1 MQSKNNLLLPN
12 KRKILW
18 FLGLIPFVVMHNIS
32 AVFIEVR
39 GVVLEHLGFSAL
51 GYFLGLASSAFMLPI
66 FERNIAKKKANGK
79 IWCLI
84 FLLILL
90 LPGFFSLLVPFFV
103 DNPYTDNRFINT
115 LQPFLW
121 ALLLPVAFKLFFHQ
135 ALAGLHGIL
144 FGMVVAIGHLFWALL
159 IPIISRSENNIQMLS
174 ASVGNV
180 YLPFL
185 NTTRCIFGI
194 AFALIAWQLIV
205 SSTTHSP
212 EQKDVQE
219 TFSDHQESPKLSESV
234 FWSLLLSV
242 AGCFFLS
249 GIIKYIYAEQ
259 LILRQLNLGYLHLIL
274 ALLFLFIGFWVTN
287 SGSRSLKTLMT
298 AALLCLAITP
308 FLLYLFPFSPLS
320 YVLPFLYATSHQIAI
335 FSGFL
340 FFGYF
345 TIQFNC
351 KALTVASIL
360 FAMSSSIFGN
370 LFAIHFFPIPFMPHI
385 FFACFFL
392 VVILLLSNVMRQR
405 KQQLI
410 SLSRKYGDLLDNSH
424 QAVVLLTHRGVVTYW
439 SRTAAELF
447 GYTAQAV
454 VDQSVDTFLFDD
466 KTGHKLRNLSDY
478 HESFKIMSY
487 LKSSTGHYVY
497 CRVAVSYF
505 LEYNEIV
512 LTIEDNTKEYEDEK
526 KIKRLAFYD
535 GLTDLESRSY
545 FCMHVAKLLESV
557 KIERGALFFLDL
569 DGFKAVNDQMGHE
582 AGDELLSI
590 VANRLK
596 QAVFQVSH
604 DVHLSRFG
612 GDEFVVFIYNA
623 AVDIDSVYT
632 LINKYVSAPILLSG
646 VEVKIATS
654 MGVALYPDHA
664 TGFDELL
671 RNADIAMYEAKAL
684 GKNTYRVFDDSV
696 IKKIH
701 EKIQLRQKLAN
712 AIADNK
718 LKIYY
723 QPLVDVRTNTVY
735 GAEALLRWQNE
746 ELGWISPAKFI
757 PIAEEYGL
765 IVELSRWV
773 LKAVAKQL
781 LLWERD
787 EVLSQIVVSVNIGPK
802 ELNNNSFVD
811 FVFSIFNGKDS
822 LNNRLDIELT
832 EYSLMSDIDAK
843 LPLFNQLRS
852 LGFGISIDDF
862 GTGYSSLSY
871 LKKLPITKL
880 KIDRSFITDL
890 HNNED
895 DAVIARTIISMSR
908 SLGIKVVAEGV
919 EIQSQW
925 DLLKDAGCD
934 YIQGYL
940 YSKPIPLSDFENLV
954 KASDLSLKSAY

>member
-1 MQSKNNLLLPN
+1 LASLPPSQRKQFAEVMGRSDSQAESFALGMLELVDEEDGLSGKWVPQIRFIASGQMNGILVSKAERVLDAQYKSQVLYKGN
-12 KRKILW
+12 KLGFDYVPDFTHQLSDGLGAKILYITINNN
-18 FLGLIPFVVMHNIS
+18 FFVTYLSRVTGYDGKDKYFFKMLSINDLLVRYASERNIELNSLSLVLDKHKRLVLIEGKPSNIPFVSSESDFKLSLNSVNIDVHYS
-32 AVFIEVR
+32 V
-39 GVVLEHLGFSAL
+39 
-51 GYFLGLASSAFMLPI
+51 PI
-66 FERNIAKKKANGK
+66 SWSEKDTYYI
-79 IWCLI
+79 
-84 FLLILL
+84 
-90 LPGFFSLLVPFFV
+90 
-103 DNPYTDNRFINT
+103 
-115 LQPFLW
+115 
-121 ALLLPVAFKLFFHQ
+121 VAF
-135 ALAGLHGIL
+135 
-144 FGMVVAIGHLFWALL
+144 
-159 IPIISRSENNIQMLS
+159 S
-174 ASVGNV
+174 
-180 YLPFL
+180 FL
-185 NTTRCIFGI
+185 
-194 AFALIAWQLIV
+194 
-205 SSTTHSP
+205 
-212 EQKDVQE
+212 
-219 TFSDHQESPKLSESV
+219 
-234 FWSLLLSV
+234 
-242 AGCFFLS
+242 
-249 GIIKYIYAEQ
+249 
-259 LILRQLNLGYLHLIL
+259 
-274 ALLFLFIGFWVTN
+274 
-287 SGSRSLKTLMT
+287 
-298 AALLCLAITP
+298 
-308 FLLYLFPFSPLS
+308 
-320 YVLPFLYATSHQIAI
+320 
-335 FSGFL
+335 
-340 FFGYF
+340 
-345 TIQFNC
+345 
-351 KALTVASIL
+351 
-360 FAMSSSIFGN
+360 
-370 LFAIHFFPIPFMPHI
+370 
-385 FFACFFL
+385 ACFFL

-424 QAVVLLTHRGVVTYW
+424 QAVVLLTHTGIVTYW

-447 GYTAQAV
+447 GYTAHSV
-454 VDQSVDTFLFDD
+454 VDQSVDAFLFDD

-478 HESFKIMSY
+478 HDSFKIMSY
-487 LKSSTGHYVY
+487 LKSSTGDYVY

-545 FCMHVAKLLESV
+545 FCMHVAKLLESI
-557 KIERGALFFLDL
+557 KIEKGALFFLDL

-623 AVDIDSVYT
+623 AVDVDSVYAV
-632 LINKYVSAPILLSG
+632 INKYVSAPILLSG
-646 VEVKIATS
+646 VEVKIAIS

-664 TGFDELL
+664 TGFDALL

-684 GKNTYRVFDDSV
+684 GKNTYCVFNDSL

-701 EKIQLRQKLAN
+701 EKIQIRQKLAN

-723 QPLVDVRTNTVY
+723 QPLVDVRTRAVY
-735 GAEALLRWQNE
+735 GAEALLRWHDE
-746 ELGWISPAKFI
+746 ELGWISPGKFI

-773 LKAVAKQL
+773 LKAAAEQL
-781 LLWERD
+781 LLWEQD
-787 EVLSQIVVSVNIGPK
+787 AVLSQIVVSVNIGPK
-802 ELNNNSFVD
+802 ELNNSSFVE
-811 FVFSIFNGKDS
+811 FVFSIFNGKES

-852 LGFGISIDDF
+852 FGFGISIDDF
-862 GTGYSSLSY
+862 GTGYSSLNY

-890 HNNED
+890 HNNDD

-925 DLLKDAGCD
+925 DLLEDAGCD

-940 YSKPIPLSDFENLV
+940 YSKPIPLSEFEKLV
-954 KASDLSLKSAY
+954 KDSDISLKSTY

>member
-385 FFACFFL
+385 FFACIFFAVCMAL
-392 VVILLLSNVMRQR
+392 ILFVHRIFPLLRLAPQAKSTLGSN
-405 KQQLI
+405 
-410 SLSRKYGDLLDNSH
+410 
-424 QAVVLLTHRGVVTYW
+424 
-439 SRTAAELF
+439 
-447 GYTAQAV
+447 
-454 VDQSVDTFLFDD
+454 DQMSQDEMMQHFSAL
-466 KTGHKLRNLSDY
+466 HKLRNREVQIMKMLLNGLSSGEMVEILGLK
-478 HESFKIMSY
+478 ESTIRTY
-487 LKSSTGHYVY
+487 TQALLKKTGTNS
-497 CRVAVSYF
+497 RLGLVAAF
-505 LEYNEIV
+505 
-512 LTIEDNTKEYEDEK
+512 
-526 KIKRLAFYD
+526 LAF
-535 GLTDLESRSY
+535 
-545 FCMHVAKLLESV
+545 
-557 KIERGALFFLDL
+557 
-569 DGFKAVNDQMGHE
+569 
-582 AGDELLSI
+582 
-590 VANRLK
+590 
-596 QAVFQVSH
+596 
-604 DVHLSRFG
+604 
-612 GDEFVVFIYNA
+612 
-623 AVDIDSVYT
+623 
-632 LINKYVSAPILLSG
+632 
-646 VEVKIATS
+646 
-654 MGVALYPDHA
+654 
-664 TGFDELL
+664 
-671 RNADIAMYEAKAL
+671 
-684 GKNTYRVFDDSV
+684 
-696 IKKIH
+696 
-701 EKIQLRQKLAN
+701 
-712 AIADNK
+712 
-718 LKIYY
+718 
-723 QPLVDVRTNTVY
+723 
-735 GAEALLRWQNE
+735 
-746 ELGWISPAKFI
+746 
-757 PIAEEYGL
+757 
-765 IVELSRWV
+765 
-773 LKAVAKQL
+773 
-781 LLWERD
+781 
-787 EVLSQIVVSVNIGPK
+787 
-802 ELNNNSFVD
+802 
-811 FVFSIFNGKDS
+811 KDS
-822 LNNRLDIELT
+822 E
-832 EYSLMSDIDAK
+832 
-843 LPLFNQLRS
+843 
-852 LGFGISIDDF
+852 
-862 GTGYSSLSY
+862 
-871 LKKLPITKL
+871 
-880 KIDRSFITDL
+880 
-890 HNNED
+890 
-895 DAVIARTIISMSR
+895 
-908 SLGIKVVAEGV
+908 
-919 EIQSQW
+919 
-925 DLLKDAGCD
+925 
-934 YIQGYL
+934 
-940 YSKPIPLSDFENLV
+940 
-954 KASDLSLKSAY
+954 

>member
-1 MQSKNNLLLPN
+1 MKTHVNIAKLNIADYIAYLSWFVVSGALLAGILFFWYVNQHVIASKDQAKQALSAFQTTIDAEQTQFASLASYLASLPPIQRKQFAEVMGRADSHAESFAMGIIELLDEEDGVSGGWVPQIRFIASGQMDGILVSKAERVLDAQYKSQILYKGKKLGFDYVPDFTHQLSDGLDAKVLYITINNNFFVTYLNRVVSYDGKDRYFFKMLSINDLLVSYASERNIELNSLNLVLDKHKRLALIEGKQSN
-12 KRKILW
+12 
-18 FLGLIPFVVMHNIS
+18 IPFVSSEADFKLNLNSVNIDVHYS
-32 AVFIEVR
+32 V
-39 GVVLEHLGFSAL
+39 
-51 GYFLGLASSAFMLPI
+51 PI
-66 FERNIAKKKANGK
+66 SWSEKDTYYI
-79 IWCLI
+79 
-84 FLLILL
+84 
-90 LPGFFSLLVPFFV
+90 
-103 DNPYTDNRFINT
+103 
-115 LQPFLW
+115 
-121 ALLLPVAFKLFFHQ
+121 VAF
-135 ALAGLHGIL
+135 
-144 FGMVVAIGHLFWALL
+144 
-159 IPIISRSENNIQMLS
+159 S
-174 ASVGNV
+174 
-180 YLPFL
+180 
-185 NTTRCIFGI
+185 
-194 AFALIAWQLIV
+194 
-205 SSTTHSP
+205 
-212 EQKDVQE
+212 
-219 TFSDHQESPKLSESV
+219 
-234 FWSLLLSV
+234 
-242 AGCFFLS
+242 
-249 GIIKYIYAEQ
+249 
-259 LILRQLNLGYLHLIL
+259 
-274 ALLFLFIGFWVTN
+274 
-287 SGSRSLKTLMT
+287 
-298 AALLCLAITP
+298 
-308 FLLYLFPFSPLS
+308 
-320 YVLPFLYATSHQIAI
+320 
-335 FSGFL
+335 
-340 FFGYF
+340 
-345 TIQFNC
+345 
-351 KALTVASIL
+351 
-360 FAMSSSIFGN
+360 
-370 LFAIHFFPIPFMPHI
+370 

-557 KIERGALFFLDL
+557 IIEKGALFFLDL

-582 AGDELLSI
+582 AGDELLAI

-632 LINKYVSAPILLSG
+632 IINNYISAPILLSG

-684 GKNTYRVFDDSV
+684 GKNTYRVFDDSL

-701 EKIQLRQKLAN
+701 EKIQLRQKLIS

-735 GAEALLRWQNE
+735 GAEALLRWQDE

-773 LKAVAKQL
+773 LKAVANQL

-811 FVFSIFNGKDS
+811 FVFSIFNGKEC

-880 KIDRSFITDL
+880 KIDRSFITDI

-895 DAVIARTIISMSR
+895 DAVLARTIISMSR